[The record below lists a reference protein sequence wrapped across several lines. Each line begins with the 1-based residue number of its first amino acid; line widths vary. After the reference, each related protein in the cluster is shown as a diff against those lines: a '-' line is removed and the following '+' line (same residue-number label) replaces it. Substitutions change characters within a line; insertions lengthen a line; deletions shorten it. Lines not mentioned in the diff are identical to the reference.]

1 MQSVSSAYTSR
12 VQAPMRHIEWR
23 CLISFLKVFD
33 DNIDFFTIGTST
45 IGGTDI
51 IKGVNSVVQEW
62 DKYDYEDFQARILN
76 IEYVREADPPLGAVT
91 LAMADIT
98 LDNHDDVFTP
108 TNRNSPY
115 YGHIANGRPIRL
127 YIGFADTEDIQVF
140 VGLTEG
146 MPTID
151 EKNKTARFHCVDF
164 LRQLQEVELNEEII
178 LTDARTDEGVSA
190 VLQAGGL
197 LTSQFDLDYGAT
209 VIPFIY
215 FKKGTKIGKALREL
229 TEAELGALYM
239 DEQGVIRFENRT
251 NWNSKSQVWEF
262 QDNQILDLSNG
273 DAGRVINLV
282 EVFSNTRA
290 VEDHQPVFTNG
301 GSAVKFTD
309 DTNSIGVGE
318 TKYAFVNFKD
328 DEGDL
333 PVINAT
339 TPTANTR
346 DNSGFTANS
355 NEDGSGD
362 DLTSSIS
369 VGVVSAFSTAMKI
382 PFTNNGTK
390 TAVINRL
397 EIWADPA
404 RIQDR
409 IYVIEKDT
417 ASIVSFEEH
426 AIKIENDYIQ
436 DDAAATSIAKLV
448 LADRAEIDDELKMV
462 IKAVPQLQVGDY
474 VRRTDRA
481 GNSDTY
487 YIKRLSGIL
496 NTDGLKQTVT
506 VVKRTINEY
515 FRIGIS
521 TIGGDDPIA
530 P

>member
-1 MQSVSSAYTSR
+1 MQSVSQAYTDR
-12 VQAPMRHIEWR
+12 VQAPMRHIDWR
-23 CLISFLKVFD
+23 LLASFLKVFD
-33 DNIDFFTIGTST
+33 DNIDFFTIGVST
-45 IGGTDI
+45 IGSTDI
-51 IKGVNSVVQEW
+51 IKGVGSVVQEW
-62 DKYDYEDFQARILN
+62 DKYDYEDFANRVKS
-76 IEYVREADPPLGAVT
+76 IEWVREADPPLGAVT

-115 YGHIANGRPIRL
+115 YGYIANGRPIRL
-127 YIGFADTEDIQVF
+127 YIGFADTEKLQVF

-151 EKNKTARFHCVDF
+151 EKNKTARFHCIDF
-164 LRQLQEVELNEEII
+164 LRQLQDIELNEEVI
-178 LTDARTDEGVSA
+178 LTDARTDEGISA

-197 LTSQFDLDYGAT
+197 STSQFSLDYGSV

-215 FKKGTKIGKALREL
+215 FKKGTKVGDAVREL
-229 TEAELGALYM
+229 TEAELGATYM
-239 DEQGVIRFENRT
+239 DENGVIRFENRT

-262 QDNQILDLSNG
+262 QDNQILEISNG

-290 VEDHQPVFTNG
+290 LEAHQPVFTNG
-301 GSAVKFTD
+301 GNALKFTD
-309 DTNSIGVGE
+309 DTTSIAAGE

-333 PVINAT
+333 PVTNVT
-339 TPTANTR
+339 TPTASTR
-346 DNSGFTANS
+346 DDSGYTANS
-355 NEDGSGD
+355 SADGSGE
-362 DLTSSIS
+362 DLTADISIDA
-369 VGVVSAFSTAMKI
+369 VSAFSTAMKI
-382 PFTNNGTK
+382 TFTNNGSK
-390 TAVINRL
+390 TAVINRF

-404 RIQDR
+404 RIQEK

-436 DDAAATSIAKLV
+436 DVAAATSIAKLV
-448 LADRAEIDDELKMV
+448 LADRAEIDDELKMT

-474 VRRTDRA
+474 IRRTDRA

>member
-1 MQSVSSAYTSR
+1 MQSVSQAYTDR
-12 VQAPMRHIEWR
+12 VTAPLRHIEWR

-45 IGGTDI
+45 IGGTDL
-51 IKGVNSVVQEW
+51 IKGVDSVVQEW
-62 DKYDYEDFQARILN
+62 DKYDYEDFTSRILN
-76 IEYVREADPPLGAVT
+76 IEWVREADPPLGAVT
-91 LAMADIT
+91 LAMADII

-115 YGHIANGRPIRL
+115 YGFIANGRPIRL
-127 YIGFADTEDIQVF
+127 YVGFADTEKIQVF

-146 MPTID
+146 VPTID
-151 EKNKTARFHCVDF
+151 EKAKTARFHCVDF
-164 LRQLQEVELNEEII
+164 LRQLQEVELNEEVI
-178 LTDARTDEGVSA
+178 LTDARTDEGISA

-197 LTSQFDLDYGAT
+197 ITSQFDLDYGST

-215 FKKGTKIGKALREL
+215 FKKGTKIGKAIREL

-239 DEQGVIRFENRT
+239 DENGIIRFENRT
-251 NWNSKSQVWEF
+251 NWNTKSQSWQF
-262 QDNQILDLSNG
+262 TDSQIYDLSSDDVG
-273 DAGRVINLV
+273 KVVNLV

-290 VEDHQPVFTNG
+290 LEDHQPVFSSG
-301 GSAVKFTD
+301 GQALKFTD
-309 DTNSIGVGE
+309 DTNSIGAGE

-333 PVINAT
+333 PVINIT

-346 DNSGFTANS
+346 DNSGYEAN
-355 NEDGSGD
+355 EMADGSGT
-362 DLTSSIS
+362 DLSAS
-369 VGVVSAFSTAMKI
+369 VTVTAVDNFSTAMKLT
-382 PFTNNGTK
+382 FNNAGTT

-404 RIQDR
+404 RIQDN

-417 ASIVSFEEH
+417 ASIVSYEEH

-436 DDAAATSIAKLV
+436 DEAAATSIAKLV
-448 LADRAEIDDELKMV
+448 IADKAEIDDEKVMV
-462 IKAVPQLQVGDY
+462 IPAVPQLQIGDI

-481 GNSDTY
+481 GNSDTFFV
-487 YIKRLSGIL
+487 KRISGIISP
-496 NTDGLKQTVT
+496 DGLKQTIT
-506 VVKRTINEY
+506 AVKRTINDY